1 MVLTCVYSIVP
12 ALFKILTVPLLWN
25 YELSEEKVAQLQAE
39 ARERINTDH

>member
-1 MVLTCVYSIVP
+1 
-12 ALFKILTVPLLWN
+12 LLWN